1 MLWFTPYR
9 LLMKTNNLQKIV
21 SNKKNF
27 CIILCTVP
35 DKKIANLIAT
45 TLLEKKLAACISII
59 PGVTSFYF
67 WKNVLEKTK
76 EIQLIIKSFIGL
88 KNQIF
93 KEIKNLHSYGVPELL
108 MLKTNDIDREYLSW
122 VNCILN

>member
-1 MLWFTPYR
+1 
-9 LLMKTNNLQKIV
+9 MKTNNLQKIV
-21 SNKKNF
+21 FNKKNF

-35 DKKIANLIAT
+35 DKKIANLIAK
-45 TLLEKKLAACISII
+45 TLLEKKLAACINII

-76 EIQLIIKSFIGL
+76 EIQLIIKSFIRL

-93 KEIKNLHSYGVPELL
+93 KEIKHLHSYGVPELL

-122 VNCILN
+122 VNCVLN